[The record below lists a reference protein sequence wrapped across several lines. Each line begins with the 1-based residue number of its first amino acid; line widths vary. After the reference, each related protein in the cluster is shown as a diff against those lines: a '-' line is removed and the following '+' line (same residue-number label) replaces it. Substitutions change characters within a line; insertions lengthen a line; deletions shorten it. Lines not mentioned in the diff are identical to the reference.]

1 MEAIKQELIV
11 TSSLVMVILLALVTP
26 CAAQSDAD
34 APTTDYGD
42 DFGVTGTYIK
52 MGVGSYGY
60 LADYSLGYGLQYPVG
75 SEHEHLAIGWWGE
88 GYFVGYYDSGSNL
101 HECYAYAS
109 NGIKNLNFV
118 SETDLSTADEYK
130 VRDVTTTS
138 DGRIRLTHE
147 FTLPKDKKFVILEV
161 TLENIGSDT
170 VTGLKYKRI
179 VDWDLD
185 RTPFPDCWDYLGD
198 SDGKPIML
206 VRDGDG
212 YPYAAVATS
221 SSTPADLHDADAWGD
236 YLGYNTYIDDPDPDG
251 TYMDGNA
258 LFEWNDITLNPGDSV
273 SFKIYYIF
281 GDSKDEVLSGYDE
294 LEGGAS
300 VPEFP
305 TVVLPVAMTILGVA
319 LLMFRRREI

>member
-1 MEAIKQELIV
+1 
-11 TSSLVMVILLALVTP
+11 
-26 CAAQSDAD
+26 
-34 APTTDYGD
+34 
-42 DFGVTGTYIK
+42 
-52 MGVGSYGY
+52 MGVDSHGY

-75 SEHEHLAIGWWGE
+75 IEHEHLAVGWWGE
-88 GYFVGYYDSGSNL
+88 GYFVGYYDSGSVL
-101 HECYAYAS
+101 HECYAYAD
-109 NGIKNLNFV
+109 GIKDLTFV

-161 TLENIGSDT
+161 TLENVGSDT
-170 VTGLKYKRI
+170 VTDLKYKRI

-185 RTPFPDCWDYLGD
+185 YASDYFNDYWDYLED

-206 VRDGDG
+206 VWDGDG

-221 SSTPADLHDADAWGD
+221 LSTPADIHDADAWD
-236 YLGYNTYIDDPDPDG
+236 DLSAYNTNVDEPDPNG
-251 TYMDGNA
+251 RYFDGNA

-273 SFKIYYIF
+273 SFRIYYIF

-294 LEGGAS
+294 LEAP
-300 VPEFP
+300 VPAPEFP
-305 TVVLPVAMTILGVA
+305 TVALPAAMTVLGAA
-319 LLMFRRREI
+319 LLIFKRREV